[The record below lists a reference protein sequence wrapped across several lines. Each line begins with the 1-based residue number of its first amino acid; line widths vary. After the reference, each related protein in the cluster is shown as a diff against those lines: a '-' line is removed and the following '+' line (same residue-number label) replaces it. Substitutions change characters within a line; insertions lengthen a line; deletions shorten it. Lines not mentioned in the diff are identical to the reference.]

1 LHKLHYLSF
10 FPLNT
15 QMFHYHEKV
24 SLGISSPLMPFRED
38 SMALCP
44 LSSIFVGTVVKK
56 WRQASFVSYRFCRLF
71 SIIINVVCFIPAI
84 GILDGPHCSKNCT
97 TSRVSGKEFLSLQ
110 TKFVSLLLGHSLVFL
125 LLLLLN

>member
-1 LHKLHYLSF
+1 MVVVRSGKEQKKKLEDFYRNDLLEDFDIFAQAALFVNF

-84 GILDGPHCSKNCT
+84 GILDGHCSNFQELY
-97 TSRVSGKEFLSLQ
+97 RF
-110 TKFVSLLLGHSLVFL
+110 
-125 LLLLLN
+125 